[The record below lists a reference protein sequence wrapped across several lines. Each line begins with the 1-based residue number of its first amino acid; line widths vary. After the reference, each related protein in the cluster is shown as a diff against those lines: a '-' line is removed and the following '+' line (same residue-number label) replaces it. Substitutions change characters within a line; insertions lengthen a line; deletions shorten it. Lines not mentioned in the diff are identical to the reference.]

1 MIPEQDAYR
10 DACLREA
17 HLALGEAI
25 VRERLLVQEVHRL
38 TAALDRAESTDGGSV
53 TGS

>member
-1 MIPEQDAYR
+1 MTPEQDAYR

-38 TAALDRAESTDGGSV
+38 TAALAELQAVEADPSA
-53 TGS
+53 